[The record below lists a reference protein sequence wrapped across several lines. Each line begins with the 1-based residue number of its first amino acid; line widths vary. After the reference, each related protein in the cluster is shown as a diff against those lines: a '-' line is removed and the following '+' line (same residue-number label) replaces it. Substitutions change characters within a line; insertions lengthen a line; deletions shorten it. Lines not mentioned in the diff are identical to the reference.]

1 MLQLLQYPKIKQ
13 AVLEM
18 KLNELL
24 GIKYPLIQGAMANI
38 ATAKFAATISEIGA
52 LGIIAAGA
60 MKPEELETAII
71 ECINLTDRPFGVN
84 LMLMNPH
91 CETMVDVIIK
101 YQNNIKVVT
110 TGAGNPVAL
119 IPQLKEAGILVAPV
133 IPSVA
138 LAKRVAKAGADFL
151 IVEGTEAGGHVGELT
166 TMALVPQVVAAV
178 DIPVVAAGG
187 IASGKQIIAAYA
199 LGAIG
204 VQVGTCLLV
213 ADECEIHQNYK
224 DVLVRAKDTS
234 TMVTGR
240 AAGVPVRVYK
250 NKMARE
256 YANLENAGKTREE
269 LEYLTLGAL
278 RKAIFDGD
286 VDNGSVMIGQ
296 VAGMI
301 KELKPA
307 RQIIE
312 ELFDETK
319 AEFHRLKEM
328 F

>member
-1 MLQLLQYPKIKQ
+1 
-13 AVLEM
+13 M

-24 GIKYPLIQGAMANI
+24 DIKYPLIQGAMANI

-60 MKPEELETAII
+60 MQPEELEKAIT

-91 CETMVDVIIK
+91 CEAMVDVIIK
-101 YQNNIKVVT
+101 YHHNIKVVT

-119 IPQLKEAGILVAPV
+119 IPKLKAAGILVAPV

-187 IASGKQIIAAYA
+187 IASGKQLVAAYA

-204 VQVGTCLLV
+204 VQVGTCLLA
-213 ADECEIHQNYK
+213 ADECEIHENYK

-240 AAGVPVRVYK
+240 SAGVPVRVYK

-256 YANLENAGKTREE
+256 YHALENAGKTREE

-301 KELKPA
+301 KNLKPA

-312 ELFDETK
+312 EIFEEAEIEFERLTK
-319 AEFHRLKEM
+319 M
-328 F
+328 FR

>member
-1 MLQLLQYPKIKQ
+1 
-13 AVLEM
+13 M

-60 MKPEELETAII
+60 MLPADLEAAIV
-71 ECINLTDRPFGVN
+71 ECQALTDKPFGVN

-91 CETMVDVIIK
+91 CAEMVDVIVK
-101 YQNNIKVVT
+101 YRDCVKVVT
-110 TGAGNPVAL
+110 TGAGSPGSFV
-119 IPQLKEAGILVAPV
+119 PKLKEAGILVAPV
-133 IPSVA
+133 VPSVA
-138 LAKRVAKAGADFL
+138 LAKRVAKAGADFV

-166 TMALVPQVVAAV
+166 TMALVPQVVNAV

-187 IASGKQIIAAYA
+187 IASGGQIIAAYA

-213 ADECEIHQNYK
+213 AEECEIHENYK
-224 DVLVRAKDTS
+224 NTIIKAKDTS
-234 TMVTGR
+234 TVVTGR
-240 AAGVPVRVYK
+240 TLGVPVRIYK

-256 YANLENAGKTREE
+256 YSKLENADKTLEE

-278 RKAIFDGD
+278 RKAVFDGD
-286 VDNGSVMIGQ
+286 MDYGSVMIGQ
-296 VAGMI
+296 VAGMVNEI
-301 KELKPA
+301 KPLKT
-307 RQIIE
+307 IIE
-312 ELFDETK
+312 NLFTE
-319 AEFHRLKEM
+319 AEVEFKRLTQ
-328 F
+328 FLG